1 MAGSRT
7 SSAVFRCTGCGAEA
21 VRWAG
26 RCSRCQAWG
35 TVEAAAPAQRSVAR
49 GSGRIGSHGP
59 GAVAVSAPAQRVTAV
74 DVTPAR
80 SRSTGVAEL
89 DRVLGGGLVPG
100 AVVLLAGEPGVGK
113 STLLLEVAARSAAG
127 GLRALVVSGE
137 ESMAQIRL
145 RAGRTGALEDDLWLA
160 AETDLDA
167 LIAHVDAVGP
177 ALLVVDSVQ
186 TISTAAAEGVAG
198 GVTQIREV
206 TAALIRLAKDRGI
219 ATVLVGHV
227 TKDGNVAG
235 PRLLEHLV
243 DVVLHF
249 EGDRHSAL
257 RLVRAGK
264 NRFGPADEVGCFEMH
279 EEGIRGVS
287 DPSGLFLSGGNE
299 RASAKPVAG
308 TCVTVTV
315 EGRRPLVA
323 EVQALVARLPPGQV
337 PRRSV
342 SGLEGPRLAMMIA
355 VVERRGGV
363 KIGAADVYAST
374 VGGVRMTE
382 PAIDLAVALAVASA
396 AKDQALPSDLL
407 AIGEVGLAGEVRPVG
422 SMRRRL
428 TEAARLGFRRALVP
442 PGPSDVPDGITVV
455 PVPDLRAALEFLG
468 FLGDDSG
475 KNLKHHNHVTSGA
488 A

>member
-1 MAGSRT
+1 MAAGRT
-7 SSAVFRCTGCGAEA
+7 SSPVFRCTGCGAEA

-35 TVEAAAPAQRSVAR
+35 TVEAAAAAQRPGAR
-49 GSGRIGSHGP
+49 GSGRIGGHGP
-59 GAVAVSAPAQRVTAV
+59 SAVAVSAPAQRVTTV
-74 DVTPAR
+74 DVTPAH

-145 RAGRTGALEDDLWLA
+145 RAGRTGALEEDLWLA

-167 LIAHVDAVGP
+167 VLAHVDAVGP

-219 ATVLVGHV
+219 STVLVGHV

-299 RASAKPVAG
+299 RASAQPVAG

-323 EVQALVARLPPGQV
+323 EVQALVAPHVAPGQV
-337 PRRSV
+337 LRRSV
-342 SGLEGPRLAMMIA
+342 SGIEGSRLAMMIA
-355 VVERRGGV
+355 VVDRRGGV
-363 KIGAADVYAST
+363 TIGAADVYAST

-382 PAIDLAVALAVASA
+382 PAIDLALALAVASA
-396 AKDQALPSDLL
+396 KTGAALPSDLL

-428 TEAARLGFRRALVP
+428 TEGARLGFRRALVP
-442 PGPSDVPDGITVV
+442 PGSTDLPDGIAAI
-455 PVPDLRAALEFLG
+455 PVADLKAAVG
-468 FLGDDSG
+468 FLGGDSD
-475 KNLKHHNHVTSGA
+475 KHLKRHNRVTSGA